1 MSAPSANAKGHTT
14 SWIVYGTPPGDASS
28 SLIGSVHAVRC
39 CRLFGLLVRTCWDAA
54 GLYGD
59 TRNGSQIGYASLRAP
74 IQELVFPIPSHL
86 TVCPYLS
93 SDLLASPTA
102 SRASPSQAMPGAR

>member
-1 MSAPSANAKGHTT
+1 MDA
-14 SWIVYGTPPGDASS
+14 PGDASS

-39 CRLFGLLVRTCWDAA
+39 CRLFGLLVRPVGRRWPVWRYAE
-54 GLYGD
+54 
-59 TRNGSQIGYASLRAP
+59 RVQIGYASLRAP

-102 SRASPSQAMPGAR
+102 SRASPSQTMPGAR